1 MEDRLARPTTPG
13 SFVLARSD
21 LLRWLY
27 LGRIT
32 LVTGIFLGAV
42 FATRSTPG
50 LLTDLETRIALA
62 LLVAGASF
70 TLASFWSTHVRG
82 REPGTNFLYG
92 QVVLDVILVTAVV
105 HITGGDNS
113 DFAFLYIL
121 VISEGALLLP
131 LPGGVLI
138 GALASIAYFA
148 DIVWFHGD
156 AIAGQLALQIGL
168 FALVAIVTGVLG
180 DRFRRTGL
188 RLGAVESELEQLRLD
203 TSDILDS
210 LQTGVLTVD
219 GNGRLAYLNSAGAH
233 LLGLD
238 AHQWIG
244 APVVSLLEDVA
255 PALGTVIRRSIEDRT
270 PMSRAK
276 ATAYRGDD
284 EITLGVSTTVLDRND
299 DRPPSATAIFQDIT
313 REERLG
319 VLNRRND
326 RLEAVAELSASLAHE
341 IKNPLASIR
350 SAVEQLTKKSLDE
363 ADRGTLEHLV
373 LAESDRLS
381 RLLSEFLEFSGLR
394 MGRSEPLDFAEVV
407 RGAVSVA
414 RHHPDAQQGIEVHCE
429 GLDGS
434 LGIPGDADL
443 LHRAVFN
450 LVLNAIQFSGPGD
463 RIEVVLEDLR
473 HATDLPVAIA
483 APVRLTVRDRGPG
496 VPSGEAERIFQPFY
510 TTRKGGSG
518 LGLSVVQRA
527 VEAHQGA
534 LLVEPAPDGGAEFIL
549 YLSGKRAGDGVH
561 GA

>member
-1 MEDRLARPTTPG
+1 M
-13 SFVLARSD
+13 
-21 LLRWLY
+21 LRWLY

-32 LVTGIFLGAV
+32 LVTGIFIGAM
-42 FATRSTPG
+42 FAGRTTPG
-50 LLTDLETRIALA
+50 LLGAVETRVALA
-62 LLVAGASF
+62 LLVLGASV
-70 TLASFWSTHVRG
+70 TVASFWWTHLRG
-82 REPGTNFLYG
+82 REPGTNFLYS
-92 QVVLDVILVTAVV
+92 QVVLDVFLVTAVV
-105 HITGGDNS
+105 HITGGDAS

-138 GALASIAYFA
+138 GALASLSYFA

-156 AIAGQLALQIGL
+156 AIPAQLALQIGL
-168 FALVAIVTGVLG
+168 FALVAIITGVLG
-180 DRFRRTGL
+180 DRFRRTGM

-219 GNGRLAYLNSAGAH
+219 GGGRLAYLNTAGAN

-244 APVVSLLEDVA
+244 APVASLLEDAA
-255 PALGTVIRRSIEDRT
+255 PGMGAVIRRSVEDRT
-270 PMSRAK
+270 PMARAK
-276 ATAYRGDD
+276 ATARRGDQ
-284 EITLGVSTTVLDRND
+284 EITLGVSTTILDRND
-299 DRPPSATAIFQDIT
+299 DQPPSATAIFQDIT
-313 REERLG
+313 KEEQLG
-319 VLNRRND
+319 ILNRRND

-350 SAVEQLTKKSLDE
+350 SAVEQLTRKRLDD

-394 MGRSEPLDFAEVV
+394 MGRSEPLDFADVV

-414 RHHPDAQQGIEVHCE
+414 RHHPDTHDGVEVRCH
-429 GLDGS
+429 GLDEP

-450 LVLNAIQFSGPGD
+450 LVLNAIQFSSAGGTV
-463 RIEVVLEDLR
+463 EVVLEDLR
-473 HATDLPVAIA
+473 HETKLPVAVP

-496 VPSGEAERIFQPFY
+496 VPPGEAERIFQPFF

-518 LGLSVVQRA
+518 LGLAVVHRA
-527 VEAHQGA
+527 VEAHRGV
-534 LLVEPAPDGGAEFIL
+534 LLVEAAPEGGAEFIL
-549 YLSGKRAGDGVH
+549 YLSGKRAGDGVKET
-561 GA
+561 

>member
-1 MEDRLARPTTPG
+1 
-13 SFVLARSD
+13 VLARSE

-27 LGRIT
+27 LGRVT
-32 LVTGIFLGAV
+32 LVSGIFLGAL
-42 FATRSTPG
+42 FAGRTLPG
-50 LLTDLETRIALA
+50 ALGDTDTRIALL
-62 LLVAGASF
+62 LLVVGVAV
-70 TLASFWSTHVRG
+70 TLVSFWWTHLVG
-82 REPGTNFLYG
+82 REPGPNFLYA
-92 QVVLDVILVTAVV
+92 QVVLDVFLVTAVV
-105 HITGGDNS
+105 HITGGDGS
-113 DFAFLYIL
+113 DFAPLYIL

-138 GALASIAYFA
+138 GALASLAYFA

-156 AIAGQLALQIGL
+156 AIPAQLALQIGL
-168 FALVAIVTGVLG
+168 FALVAIITGVLG

-188 RLGAVESELEQLRLD
+188 RLGVVESELEQLRLD

-219 GNGRLAYLNSAGAH
+219 GGGRLAYLNSAGAK

-244 APVVSLLEDVA
+244 APVVGVLEEVA
-255 PALGTVIRRSIEDRT
+255 PGLGTVIRRSIEDGT
-270 PMSRAK
+270 PLARAK
-276 ATAYRGDD
+276 ATAYRGGQ
-284 EITLGVSTTVLDRND
+284 EITLGVSTTVLDRD
-299 DRPPSATAIFQDIT
+299 DDQPPSATAIFQDIT

-350 SAVEQLTKKSLDE
+350 SAVEQLTRTRLDQT
-363 ADRGTLEHLV
+363 DRGTLEQLV
-373 LAESDRLS
+373 LGESDRLS

-394 MGRSEPLDFAEVV
+394 MGRNEPLDFAEVV

-414 RHHPDAQQGIEVHCE
+414 RHHPDAQDGVEVHSQ
-429 GLDGS
+429 GLDEP

-450 LVLNAIQFSGPGD
+450 LVLNAIQFSASGGRVD
-463 RIEVVLEDLR
+463 VTLEDLR
-473 HATDLPVAIA
+473 HETGLPVAIA
-483 APVRLTVRDRGPG
+483 SPVRLTVRDSGPG
-496 VPSGEAERIFQPFY
+496 VPPGETERIFQPFF

-527 VEAHQGA
+527 VEAHRGA
-534 LLVEPAPDGGAEFIL
+534 LLVETAPGGGAEFIL
-549 YLSGKRAGDGVH
+549 YLSGRRAGDEVVT
-561 GA
+561 A